1 MRVIEF
7 HHKEVLLLP
16 LFQIERIMLVNL
28 ARRFRM
34 LRAAIVFFII
44 AIVAFIFGAS
54 GIAGM
59 SMEIGR
65 LLLMIF
71 LALAIISF
79 LINVIGG
86 RRGQR

>member
-1 MRVIEF
+1 
-7 HHKEVLLLP
+7 
-16 LFQIERIMLVNL
+16 
-28 ARRFRM
+28 M
-34 LRAAIVFFII
+34 LRAAIIFFVI

-65 LLLMIF
+65 ILLMVF

-79 LINVIGG
+79 LINLMG
-86 RRGQR
+86 RPRHR

>member
-1 MRVIEF
+1 
-7 HHKEVLLLP
+7 
-16 LFQIERIMLVNL
+16 
-28 ARRFRM
+28 M
-34 LRAAIVFFII
+34 LRAAIIFFVI

-65 LLLMIF
+65 LLLLVF

-79 LINVIGG
+79 LINLLG
-86 RRGQR
+86 RKGQR